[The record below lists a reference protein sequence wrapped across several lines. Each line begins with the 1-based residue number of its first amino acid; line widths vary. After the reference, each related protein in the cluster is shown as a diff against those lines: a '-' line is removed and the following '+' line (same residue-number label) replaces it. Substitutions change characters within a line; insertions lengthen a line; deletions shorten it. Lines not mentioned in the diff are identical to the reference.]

1 MQINFENI
9 MLNEIIQRDRDEY
22 WYVRTFMWI
31 LNKNIEKDIRFVI
44 TRGVGVVKKGR
55 VGEGGQKLQ
64 ISSYKV
70 STKGVIYHMI
80 TTVNTPDWYVEK
92 LLRE

>member
-1 MQINFENI
+1 M
-9 MLNEIIQRDRDEY
+9 DRDEY
-22 WYVRTFMWI
+22 WYVWTFMWI

-44 TRGVGVVKKGR
+44 TRGVGGVKKGR

-70 STKGVIYHMI
+70 STKGVTYHMI
-80 TTVNTPDWYVEK
+80 TTLNTPEWYVEK